1 MKLKVCLILVLS
13 VVLLSYFNV
22 IKEVQGDIISDFS
35 TTTEPT
41 IVVKPVTINEPSSV
55 IEPKILLPVNVI
67 ENDSSVVFSFNI
79 DKNLYSINDNNVEF
93 YVNNGKDVFKCLLVL
108 SNCSINKKT
117 REITADTQNAN
128 KMAIGKIFFIGKDT
142 GNLKENLSIVKKANT
157 VEFSS
162 VLVQKVFLIKDDTTV
177 SIQIEANIT
186 VIKKTDIAK
195 ELNNNLLFV
204 NRNNLLPEG
213 YEPKNLANLDKNK
226 IILSNSI
233 QKLLP
238 MTIDALY
245 TMIGQARKEG
255 IEGYISD
262 STYRDINN
270 QKYLFNR
277 RVAINKRL
285 KVKDPYLESQKRV
298 ALPGASEH
306 QTGLALD
313 IYSTNG
319 YSVDSFGYTAQSK
332 WLKNNSW
339 KFGFIVRY
347 PEDKQSLTYTMYE
360 PWHIRYVGYPYSA
373 MLFNENICLE
383 EFMGYMKKYGTKMF
397 TQDKKNYLLIYL
409 DSINDLKIIPEVTWK
424 LSQADQSN
432 YILTLSY

>member
-1 MKLKVCLILVLS
+1 MKTKVCLILLLLL
-13 VVLLSYFNV
+13 VLLSNFSEIKEAHGDIITEPSFVIEPDIAVIPNTKPIIEPKSLLPINV
-22 IKEVQGDIISDFS
+22 IK
-35 TTTEPT
+35 
-41 IVVKPVTINEPSSV
+41 NA
-55 IEPKILLPVNVI
+55 
-67 ENDSSVVFSFNI
+67 SSVVFSFNI
-79 DKNLYSINDNNVEF
+79 DKNLYLINDNKVEF
-93 YVNNGKDVFKCLLVL
+93 YVSNGKDFFKCLLVL
-108 SNCSINKKT
+108 SEGSINKKT
-117 REITADTQNAN
+117 SEITVDTQNAN

-142 GNLKENLSIVKKANT
+142 GNLKENLSVVRKAST

-162 VLVQKVFLIKDDTTV
+162 VLVQEVFLIKDGTTV
-177 SIQIEANIT
+177 SIQIEPNIT

-195 ELNNNLLFV
+195 KLNNNLLFV
-204 NRNNLLPEG
+204 NRDNLLPEG
-213 YEPKNLANLDKNK
+213 YQPKNLVNLDKNK

-238 MTIDALY
+238 MTVDALY

-262 STYRDINN
+262 STYRDFNK
-270 QKYLFNR
+270 QKYLYDR
-277 RVAINKRL
+277 RVAINKKL

-373 MLFNENICLE
+373 MLYKENICLE
-383 EFMGYMKKYGTKMF
+383 EFMGYMQKNGTKIF

-409 DSINDLKIIPEVTWK
+409 DSINDLKLIPGVTWK
-424 LSQADQSN
+424 LSQADQN
-432 YILTLSY
+432 KYILTLIY